1 MSERREDAL
10 MVKKKDAMDH
20 NPQAELDAIGKDEAT
35 NDIGQTLD
43 LGTSLTIAEV
53 TEWHDRFASAFEHGS
68 AVALKGEGIAQI
80 DGAGVQLLVAVMQAA
95 VTRQVKINWSTVS
108 ETLREAVTQLG
119 LESVF
124 NFQKDLP

>member
-1 MSERREDAL
+1 

-20 NPQAELDAIGKDEAT
+20 DPQAELDVIGKDEAT
-35 NDIGQTLD
+35 DDIGQTLD

-53 TEWHDRFASAFEHGS
+53 TEWHGRFISAFEHGS
-68 AVALKGEGIAQI
+68 SVALKGEGIAQT

-95 VTRQVKINWSTVS
+95 VTRQVEINWSAVS